1 MSCSCPIPAVYATE
15 RRKQYLAYIFSPFA
29 RERIDPLTA
38 NLGGWRALAP
48 DNDKGATRMRL
59 TTVIAAGLLAAGP
72 VIAFGPPAH
81 SEQNDLMGQAQRFL
95 NGNNNGQTDRDAYQR
110 GREDEMRHQ
119 QAGHDRGYRRDY
131 DQRLGD
137 HDRDL
142 NRDSR
147 YRSQDRETYNYNR
160 YP

>member
-1 MSCSCPIPAVYATE
+1 
-15 RRKQYLAYIFSPFA
+15 
-29 RERIDPLTA
+29 
-38 NLGGWRALAP
+38 
-48 DNDKGATRMRL
+48 MRL
-59 TTVIAAGLLAAGP
+59 ATVIAAGLLAAGP

-81 SEQNDLMGQAQRFL
+81 SEQSDLMGQAQRFL

-110 GREDEMRHQ
+110 GREDEMRRQ
-119 QAGHDRGYRRDY
+119 QAQRDRGYHRDY

-137 HDRDL
+137 RDRDL